1 MKHQVVFVALLACA
15 SAAQAEQ
22 YVISTDFHPSQPA
35 TFRVSLNGQTL
46 LLHRAADG
54 NMDITP
60 WVKTG
65 KNTLTVDV
73 DPGKNENRFSKSTLT
88 LGAGQDGKWRTLFKK
103 DSDVHT
109 KAGISTFVF
118 MAKPSTTAK
127 PGKVSLFGKFHPSQ
141 PVQFDIALNGESVS
155 SLDSDGNFDLTPFLK
170 AGKNVVV
177 VKFGASQTKNRFSQ
191 STLTIG
197 EQVGNK
203 WVSLFKW
210 GVGHW
215 DTQAGSVIFPIYR

>member
-1 MKHQVVFVALLACA
+1 MKPWIACVLLLTCA
-15 SAAQAEQ
+15 SVAHAEQ
-22 YVISTDFHPSQPA
+22 YVVSTDFHPSQPA

-60 WVKTG
+60 WVKSG
-65 KNTLTVDV
+65 KNTLTVNV

-103 DSDVHT
+103 DSDVNT
-109 KAGISTFVF
+109 KAGTSTFVF
-118 MAKPSTTAK
+118 LAKPSSTAR

-141 PVQFDIALNGESVS
+141 PVQFDIALNGEGIS

-170 AGKNVVV
+170 PGKNVVT
-177 VKFGASQTKNRFSQ
+177 VKYGASQTKNQFSQ
-191 STLTIG
+191 SNLTIG
-197 EQVGNK
+197 QQVGNK
-203 WVSLFKW
+203 WVSLFNW

-215 DTQAGSVIFPIYR
+215 DTQAGSVTFPIYR